1 MDRDDAI
8 RILGEHAEEIRAKG
22 VTRLALFGSTARNEA
37 RASSDIDVLV
47 DIDEGRKFSLIDLA
61 GLRLYLCDI
70 LGHEV
75 EITERGNLKPFLK
88 DDILAEAVD
97 VLS

>member
-1 MDRDDAI
+1 MDRDHAI

-22 VTRLALFGSTARNEA
+22 VTWLALFGSTARNEA
-37 RASSDIDVLV
+37 RASSDIDLLV
-47 DIDEGRKFSLIDLA
+47 DIDEGRKLSLIDLA

-70 LGHEV
+70 LGREV
-75 EITERGNLKPFLK
+75 EITERANLKPSVK

-97 VLS
+97 VI

>member
-1 MDRDDAI
+1 M
-8 RILGEHAEEIRAKG
+8 
-22 VTRLALFGSTARNEA
+22 TRLSLFGSTVRKEA
-37 RASSDIDVLV
+37 RSDSDIDLLV

-61 GLRLYLCDI
+61 ELRLYLCDI
-70 LGHEV
+70 LGADV
-75 EITERGNLKPFLK
+75 EIAERANLKPFLK

>member
-1 MDRDDAI
+1 MVRDDAI

-47 DIDEGRKFSLIDLA
+47 DIDEG
-61 GLRLYLCDI
+61 
-70 LGHEV
+70 
-75 EITERGNLKPFLK
+75 
-88 DDILAEAVD
+88 
-97 VLS
+97 